1 MARNEDISIRGSRVD
16 AAGAVGLS
24 AARDVKLA
32 ASQDT
37 QINQSQNLSS
47 GYSVGVSANAGKKS
61 PGVTLD
67 LAANIGK
74 GKGNAESVAYA
85 NSHLTG
91 GQAVYVQS
99 GRDTELAGAT
109 VDAPHISM
117 SAGRDLTLSSLQD
130 WSTSRSVQRNI
141 GVSASIAIYG
151 PATSNVSASFARST
165 SNSDYLG
172 VNEQTAVR
180 AGVGGFDILVG
191 AHTALNGAVI
201 ASAAAPAHNS
211 LITGTL
217 STTDLANRFDAS
229 AESRGLTLSSSM
241 FDGKYQ
247 TIKSVT
253 GNLLN
258 NGNAEAHDQSRTL
271 SAISGGN
278 VVIRDEVGQVMRSG
292 QSAQATVANLLRD
305 TSATHRSLEQVD
317 VGELTQEARREQAD
331 NMLAFSTLTAFT
343 DEAYRRA
350 FVDAAKLYKIER
362 NEENEP
368 VYVEVA
374 QADWLNLEKGDDGKV
389 HVSNNG
395 IFNTLEDASKNALQN
410 SAEYRGPQYLIYFPQ
425 SDNLISELM
434 IAGYMKSLENGIFG
448 LTNATR
454 KTVDVLNEYGNA
466 GVAVSGHSRG
476 GMTVGN
482 ALEYIRSQFSST
494 ERLTATEAKFFG
506 SAYNANAAAENL
518 SNLSGGKAKVTSQVH
533 FRDFVGTVLGGNEST
548 GGTTKEGWTRLG
560 DLIYMFLG
568 KETVHNC
575 YGSGGKGCR
584 VFWND
589 GVPETVIVGKNENE
603 NQ

>member
-1 MARNEDISIRGSRVD
+1 
-16 AAGAVGLS
+16 
-24 AARDVKLA
+24 
-32 ASQDT
+32 
-37 QINQSQNLSS
+37 
-47 GYSVGVSANAGKKS
+47 
-61 PGVTLD
+61 
-67 LAANIGK
+67 
-74 GKGNAESVAYA
+74 
-85 NSHLTG
+85 
-91 GQAVYVQS
+91 
-99 GRDTELAGAT
+99 
-109 VDAPHISM
+109 M

-425 SDNLISELM
+425 SDNIISEFM
-434 IAGYMKSLENGIFG
+434 IAGYMKVLDNGFFG
-448 LTNATR
+448 LTNATQ
-454 KTVDVLNEYGNA
+454 KTVDLMNQYENDGLD
-466 GVAVSGHSRG
+466 VSGHSRG

-482 ALEYIRSQFSST
+482 ALEALMATKSS
-494 ERLTATEAKFFG
+494 EKIITATNLKFFG
-506 SAYNANAAAENL
+506 SAYNAKKADDML
-518 SNLSGGKAKVTSQVH
+518 SSLSGGGGRVEMQTH
-533 FRDFVGTVLGGNEST
+533 MDDLVGIYLGGNPST
-548 GGTTKEGWTRLG
+548 GGTTREGWTKLA
-560 DLIYMFLG
+560 DWLYMFKG
-568 KETVHNC
+568 KDTVHNC
-575 YGSGGKGCR
+575 YGHGSEACR
-584 VFWND
+584 DYWGMTFPKSV
-589 GVPETVIVGKNENE
+589 TVKRVVNESN
-603 NQ
+603 

>member
-1 MARNEDISIRGSRVD
+1 M
-16 AAGAVGLS
+16 
-24 AARDVKLA
+24 
-32 ASQDT
+32 
-37 QINQSQNLSS
+37 
-47 GYSVGVSANAGKKS
+47 
-61 PGVTLD
+61 
-67 LAANIGK
+67 
-74 GKGNAESVAYA
+74 
-85 NSHLTG
+85 
-91 GQAVYVQS
+91 QS

-278 VVIRDEVGQVMRSG
+278 IVIRDEVGQVMRSG

-317 VGELTQEARREQAD
+317 VGEMTQEARREQAD
-331 NMLAFSTLTAFT
+331 NMLAFNALATFT
-343 DEAYRRA
+343 DEVNRRA
-350 FVDAAKLYKIER
+350 FVDVAKIYKVER
-362 NEENEP
+362 DENGNSIGS
-368 VYVEVA
+368 EVPT
-374 QADWLNLEKGDDGKV
+374 DNWGSLEKGPDGKV
-389 HVSNNG
+389 HISNNG
-395 IFNTLEDASKNALQN
+395 IFNTLDDALSNALQN
-410 SAEYRGPQYLIYFPQ
+410 AGAYRGAQYLIYFPQ
-425 SDNLISELM
+425 SNSVISELM
-434 IAGYMKSLENGIFG
+434 IAGYMKFVENRSVG
-448 LTNATR
+448 LTNATQQ
-454 KTVDVLNEYGNA
+454 TVSLMSQYGKD
-466 GVAVSGHSRG
+466 GMVVSGHSRG
-476 GMTVGN
+476 GMTTGN
-482 ALEYIRSQFSST
+482 ALEVVSSLNESENALSNT
-494 ERLTATEAKFFG
+494 QVRLYG
-506 SAYNANAAAENL
+506 SAYNAQKAANILYSA
-518 SNLSGGKAKVTSQVH
+518 SGGEGEVIDQTHKD
-533 FRDFVGTVLGGNEST
+533 DFVGTILGGNEGT
-548 GGTTKEGWTRLG
+548 GGISRDGYSKIGEWFNIMSGG
-560 DLIYMFLG
+560 PS
-568 KETVHNC
+568 VHNC
-575 YGSGGKGCR
+575 YGDKESCGAFWIDGKAISK
-584 VFWND
+584 
-589 GVPETVIVGKNENE
+589 VIKPAVEVK
-603 NQ
+603 